1 MSPLVLSRFGM
12 LWRRQMKYNR
22 VVIYINVW
30 HWWHLLNR
38 ANLSMRNYWTTM
50 QIEVYR
56 WKKWQRIYF
65 LVEELPI
72 PIIGSIPNLEDR
84 LVRLLRNNQANS
96 TLCFRYNDLCEL
108 DTVQLNIIAE
118 KKGRE
123 WLSLSLSFT
132 TRLFSDTFNFRCYF
146 RARWIWNTK
155 HGAYCYQSHII
166 VIVSFFYLH
175 RFTASP
181 KQGPSSL

>member
-123 WLSLSLSFT
+123 WFSLSLLQLDYSQILSILGVIFGHVE
-132 TRLFSDTFNFRCYF
+132 YE
-146 RARWIWNTK
+146 I
-155 HGAYCYQSHII
+155 QSMVRIAI
-166 VIVSFFYLH
+166 NLI
-175 RFTASP
+175 
-181 KQGPSSL
+181 